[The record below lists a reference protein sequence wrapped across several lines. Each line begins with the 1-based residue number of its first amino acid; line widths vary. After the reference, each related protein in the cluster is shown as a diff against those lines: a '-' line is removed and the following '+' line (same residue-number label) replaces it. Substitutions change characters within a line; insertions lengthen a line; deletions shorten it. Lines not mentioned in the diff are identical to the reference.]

1 MSDDTLSLYRQ
12 TFAEESERD
21 DPDRVVRQTARLWNK
36 VVAWT
41 ITAALVLIVLYLL
54 LTTVTS

>member
-1 MSDDTLSLYRQ
+1 MPPRLGV
-12 TFAEESERD
+12 RD
-21 DPDRVVRQTARLWNK
+21 AMRDVNTEPGAPTARLWNK